1 VTELVVHLF
10 GAPQVTRD
18 GVPVTFDTR
27 KAVALLAYLAVTGR
41 PQRRESLA
49 ALLWPESDQSRARA
63 ALRRTL
69 SVSGAVGPA
78 LVVGRGEISLD
89 PTLTSSDVSEFI
101 RLADTDDP
109 VSWQQA
115 VDLAPEPLLA
125 GFTLRD
131 SPDFDD
137 WSATTSDLMRDR
149 LTGLL
154 ARLVTVRTASG
165 HYEAALAAAH
175 RWTTLDPLSE
185 PAQREV
191 MRLLVWTGQR
201 PAALR
206 QYRTCVR
213 NLDRELGVAPLP
225 ETTELHDDIRANRLA
240 GPHAAADVS
249 GKAEPGQ
256 QKAPTI
262 KVEQPDGV
270 VTAAEA
276 SPDATAQN
284 HPLVGRAAE
293 LAILDR
299 RWNRASQ
306 EPTACAVVGAP
317 GLGRTALVASLEAS
331 VESAGGVVV
340 AIRGHAGEA
349 DLAFAAVE
357 ELARALAARSSA
369 VAEPLAAV
377 GRPVETPGALIR
389 LFEQVR
395 DAVAVALS
403 GPVPGLLVVDD
414 AHWLDPTSA
423 DLLAYLVR
431 RPPVGVLIVVTWR
444 SDAPAPISSL
454 DATSLVTLQP
464 LTVDEVAETFAHLG
478 LASLDAALAH
488 QRTLGVPRLVVEY
501 ALAADAGVPARESQ
515 LRELVASRLDAAPA
529 ATRQV
534 LGTSAILGSVSDPEL
549 LRQTSGRDES
559 EVVDAI
565 EDAVERRLLVE
576 DVQRGGYDVPYDA
589 LRDLVLERVSLARRR
604 LLHSRAADA
613 LERRHGSA
621 GRGPSAAVIAR
632 HLAAAGRDEEAARWY
647 WAAAVD
653 AQQLYAYREALEHL
667 RAAVALGFDPALTHA
682 AIADALVRLGRYHDA
697 LVAYEQAA
705 ASIDPLDKPSL
716 AVAEH
721 KLAEVHD
728 RLGDWAVAQAH
739 LESAGELLTDH
750 DDLPRKAQ
758 VCADL
763 ALVEYRQGDVSAAA
777 ADAAHA
783 LQLAERSDDD
793 AALAQV
799 HNVLGVLAAA
809 SGDWTAA
816 AKHLE
821 RSREHAQ
828 SASDVGLTVAAMNN
842 LARVFEESGRID
854 EALAEA
860 EAALA
865 LGVQHGD
872 RHREAALHDH
882 VADLLHRAGRDS
894 EAMEHLKAAAAAFA
908 EVDDANLRPDVWKL
922 VAW

>member
-1 VTELVVHLF
+1 MVQLF

-18 GVPVTFDTR
+18 GVQVTFDTR

-49 ALLWPESDQSRARA
+49 ALLWPESDQTRARA

-78 LVVGRGEISLD
+78 LVVGRGDIALD
-89 PTLTSSDVSEFI
+89 PSLTRSDVSEFL
-101 RLADTDDP
+101 RLAASDDP
-109 VSWQQA
+109 LDWQRA
-115 VDLAPEPLLA
+115 VDLAPESLLA

-131 SPDFDD
+131 SPAFDD
-137 WSATTSDLMRDR
+137 WLATTSDLMRDR

-154 ARLVTVRTASG
+154 ARLVAAHTDVRRFDD
-165 HYEAALAAAH
+165 ALAAAH
-175 RWTTLDPLSE
+175 QWATLDPLSE

-191 MRLLVWTGQR
+191 MRLLVWNGQR

-225 ETTELHDDIRANRLA
+225 ETTELYDDIRANRLPAPDVVGSVTEADGPNRGTGATTAADQRSGSLTTAGA
-240 GPHAAADVS
+240 GPPV
-249 GKAEPGQ
+249 P
-256 QKAPTI
+256 
-262 KVEQPDGV
+262 
-270 VTAAEA
+270 
-276 SPDATAQN
+276 
-284 HPLVGRAAE
+284 PLVGRAAE
-293 LAILDR
+293 LAELDR
-299 RWNRASQ
+299 RWRSSAQ
-306 EPTACAVVGAP
+306 VPTACAVVGAP

-331 VESAGGVVV
+331 VSSAGGGVVS
-340 AIRGHAGEA
+340 IRGHAGEA
-349 DLAFAAVE
+349 DLAFAAVVD
-357 ELARALAARSSA
+357 LVRALAARNPA

-377 GRPVETPGALIR
+377 GQPVETPGALVR

-395 DAVAVALS
+395 DAVTVALA

-431 RPPVGVLIVVTWR
+431 RPPPGVLTVVTWR
-444 SDAPAPISSL
+444 SDVPAPVSSI
-454 DATSLVTLQP
+454 DAAGLVALKP
-464 LTVDEVAETFAHLG
+464 WTVDEVAEVLAHLE
-478 LASLDAALAH
+478 LANLDASVAH
-488 QRTLGVPRLVVEY
+488 HRTLGVPRLVVEY
-501 ALAADAGVPARESQ
+501 ALAADGGVPGHEAQ
-515 LRELVASRLDAAPA
+515 LRELVVSRLDAAPA
-529 ATRQV
+529 ATRQL
-534 LGTSAILGSVSDPEL
+534 LGTAAVLGSVSDPEL

-576 DVQRGGYDVPYDA
+576 DGQRGGYDVPYDA

-604 LLHSRAADA
+604 LLHSRAADVLA
-613 LERRHGSA
+613 RRHSTES
-621 GRGPSAAVIAR
+621 RGASAAMVAR
-632 HLAAAGRDEEAARWY
+632 HLAAAGRDDEAARWY
-647 WAAAVD
+647 WTAAVD
-653 AQQLYAYREALEHL
+653 SGTLYAYQEMLEHL
-667 RAAVALGFDPALTHA
+667 RAALALGYDPATTHA
-682 AIADALVRLGRYHDA
+682 ATGDALIRLGRYHDA

-705 ASIDPLDKPSL
+705 AAVDPSDARSL
-716 AVAEH
+716 AVLEH

-739 LESAGELLTDH
+739 LESASELLAGD
-750 DDLPRKAQ
+750 DDLPRRAQ

-763 ALVEYRQGDVSAAA
+763 ALVEYRQGDAAA
-777 ADAAHA
+777 AESDAARA
-783 LQLAERSDDD
+783 LELAERSDDSS
-793 AALAQV
+793 ALAQA

-809 SGDWTAA
+809 KGELTAA
-816 AKHLE
+816 QAHLTS
-821 RSREHAQ
+821 SRNHAQ
-828 SASDVGLTVAAMNN
+828 SAADVGLTVAAMNN
-842 LARVFEESGRID
+842 QARVLEESGNID
-854 EALAEA
+854 EALVEA
-860 EAALA
+860 QAALA

-908 EVDDANLRPDVWKL
+908 DVDDSSVRPDVWKL